1 LAEVAEEGVRLNE
14 EFRGPKAVTIGL
26 LGAVCEPLV
35 DERSTAADIEVGVD
49 NRSGNMSPGPALFG
63 DLLWKALL
71 LPDST
76 KCLFL
81 MGRHSLGKSPGD
93 FGTLASEWW
102 GELGSASKV

>member
-1 LAEVAEEGVRLNE
+1 MAEVAEEGVRLNE

-49 NRSGNMSPGPALFG
+49 SRSGKMSPGPALFG

-76 KCLFL
+76 KCLKKKK
-81 MGRHSLGKSPGD
+81 MKLGAYD
-93 FGTLASEWW
+93 LIA
-102 GELGSASKV
+102 LVRI